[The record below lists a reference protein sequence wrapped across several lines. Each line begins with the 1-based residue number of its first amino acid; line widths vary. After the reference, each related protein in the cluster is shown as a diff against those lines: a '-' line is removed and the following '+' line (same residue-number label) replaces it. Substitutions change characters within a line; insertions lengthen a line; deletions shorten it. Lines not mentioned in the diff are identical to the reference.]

1 MNKNQRHYFIL
12 EQLQK
17 QERVW
22 VTELA
27 SCLEVTPETIRRDL
41 AELEM
46 NEKVSRVHGGA
57 VAFSSGEKEMV
68 YARKLSLHLEEKK
81 QIARIAAGMIQ
92 DGDTIGVDVG
102 TTTVHIADML
112 EDVHGLTIV
121 TNSLSAAN
129 RFNLA
134 IEEGRI
140 TAEVIM
146 LPGVTNPYQL
156 SVKGMYTVEL
166 LRRFNLNK
174 SFLSCG
180 GLTHEAVFD
189 FDIEES
195 LVSEMMMKRSREA
208 VLLTDSSK
216 LNKKS
221 LFEIAPISNL
231 SYIICDQEKPVDWQ
245 QNRYEW
251 ISVDPSSR
259 KDGNHEGRL
268 SYPS

>member
-1 MNKNQRHYFIL
+1 MNKNERHHVIL

-17 QERVW
+17 QEKVW

-27 SCLEVTPETIRRDL
+27 NWLDVTPETIRRDL

-57 VAFSSGEKEMV
+57 VPYSSVEKEMV
-68 YARKLSLHLEEKK
+68 YAKKMSLHFEEKK
-81 QIARIAAGMIQ
+81 RIAKHAAELIQ
-92 DGDTIGVDVG
+92 DGDTIAVDVG

-134 IEEGRI
+134 IEEGRV
-140 TAEVIM
+140 TGQVMM

-156 SVKGMYTVEL
+156 SVKGTYTVEF

-174 SFLSCG
+174 SFISCG
-180 GLTHEAVFD
+180 GITKEAVYD

-195 LVSEMMMKRSREA
+195 LVSEVMIKCSREA
-208 VLLTDSSK
+208 ILLTDSSK
-216 LNKKS
+216 LNKRS
-221 LFEIAPISNL
+221 LFEIGPISNL
-231 SYIICDQEKPVDWQ
+231 SKIISDQEKPDNWHE
-245 QNRYEW
+245 NRYEW
-251 ISVDPSSR
+251 ITVDAS
-259 KDGNHEGRL
+259 L
-268 SYPS
+268 